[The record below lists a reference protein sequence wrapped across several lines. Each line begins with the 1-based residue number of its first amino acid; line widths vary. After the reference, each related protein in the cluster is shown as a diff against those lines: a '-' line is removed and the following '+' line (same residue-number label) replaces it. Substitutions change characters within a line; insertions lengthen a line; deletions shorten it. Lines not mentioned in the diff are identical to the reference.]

1 MSLFQE
7 IKNYVPLNEQEE
19 RDKEVMLKYI
29 LNNSDCL
36 ERKNLI
42 AHFTTS
48 IWTVNRERTKTL
60 MVYHNIYQ
68 SWSWIGGHA
77 DGVED
82 LCSVAMRDLR
92 EETGVS
98 NASLVSR
105 DIFSLETL
113 TVDGHIKKGAY
124 VPSHLHLNVTYLAE
138 ADEGEKLIVNEEEN
152 QAVKW
157 WTFDEALK
165 ASTEPWFVEHIYK
178 KLIERCKHGEEMD
191 LCK

>member
-60 MVYHNIYQ
+60 MVYHNIYH
-68 SWSWIGGHA
+68 SWSWCGGHA
-77 DGVED
+77 DGETIRSPLVK
-82 LCSVAMRDLR
+82 CR
-92 EETGVS
+92 EQRSE
-98 NASLVSR
+98 
-105 DIFSLETL
+105 
-113 TVDGHIKKGAY
+113 
-124 VPSHLHLNVTYLAE
+124 
-138 ADEGEKLIVNEEEN
+138 
-152 QAVKW
+152 
-157 WTFDEALK
+157 LK
-165 ASTEPWFVEHIYK
+165 
-178 KLIERCKHGEEMD
+178 
-191 LCK
+191 